1 MRKVLIIL
9 FLLVSLVGFSQT
21 KITAPLVRNFPTD
34 TTYWMVQDSLLK
46 GGYMV
51 FTHITNRNALPNS
64 QRRIGLLC
72 FVTDSS
78 VFYQLRG
85 GIDNGN
91 WLQVLDST
99 GGGGS
104 GTVNFANQG
113 TSLSGDTVQ
122 LGGSLYKNATITT
135 DDFGLSLSSS
145 SIGIPLQSS
154 SAGNIAFAATTQTGA
169 YAGSFYTNP
178 VAANT
183 VAPILRLYNTGTG
196 VGANGIG
203 GSLDFALQATSG
215 NVVSNQL
222 ISSLT
227 TATALSET
235 STFSIKGVSAGTAST
250 LLTLNGDGGL
260 QLNKYTTGAFLG
272 TPDYILGTDAS
283 GNVIQSSVPTANII
297 LDSVVIVFD
306 GLSSETTFAL
316 TRPNTGFKNLEIAA
330 EESDAGGFA
339 QSFNQA
345 EGILDWQV
353 AIKGSKKFYI
363 TYYY

>member
-1 MRKVLIIL
+1 MKKVLYIL
-9 FLLVSLVGFSQT
+9 LLISGAATAQVKVGADGAIHPTGNYPATSLREARAYALSVQSIADRDGIPSNYRDTGMLILVRNDSAVYSLVG
-21 KITAPLVRNFPTD
+21 
-34 TTYWMVQDSLLK
+34 
-46 GGYMV
+46 G
-51 FTHITNRNALPNS
+51 ITN
-64 QRRIGLLC
+64 G
-72 FVTDSS
+72 DW
-78 VFYQLRG
+78 QL
-85 GIDNGN
+85 
-91 WLQVLDST
+91 VLS
-99 GGGGS
+99 GGGGGGGT

-135 DDFGLSLSSS
+135 DDFGLTLSSAS
-145 SIGIPLQSS
+145 LGIPLQSS

-196 VGANGIG
+196 VGADSIG

-222 ISSLT
+222 ISTLT
-227 TATALSET
+227 DATALSET
-235 STFSIKGVSAGTAST
+235 STFSITGVNAGASST
-250 LLTLNGDGGL
+250 LLSLHGDGQL
-260 QLNKYTTGAFLG
+260 QLNKYTAGAFLG

-306 GLSSETTFAL
+306 GLRSDTTFAL

-330 EESDAGGFA
+330 EETNAGGFA
-339 QSFNQA
+339 QSFNQE
-345 EGILDWQV
+345 EGILEWQV
-353 AIKGSKKFYI
+353 AITGSKKFYI